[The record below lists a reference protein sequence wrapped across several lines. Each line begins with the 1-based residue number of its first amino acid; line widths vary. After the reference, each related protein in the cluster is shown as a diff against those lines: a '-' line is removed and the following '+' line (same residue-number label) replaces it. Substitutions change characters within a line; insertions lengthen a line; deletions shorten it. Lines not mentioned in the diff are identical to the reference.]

1 MPSKMRM
8 AWWLP
13 ALILAGLYAG
23 AACSNDGMVGS
34 NDGRLRVVL
43 SAEEAG
49 AAAPARGEADHEDDR
64 DDDIKLKAWFQSA
77 QVTLS
82 SVLVRN
88 FDGELIDADLDLPVT
103 VDVVKVEGGKRIVLT
118 GGALPAGTYDQVVF
132 VMTAVSGTTHDGTIV
147 TIQPPGGG
155 WTAVVPI
162 CPLMVEAGATETL
175 EISLNVRNSFL
186 KSGSHWGF
194 HPKLRSKLNCPAA
207 NP

>member
-155 WTAVVPI
+155 WTI
-162 CPLMVEAGATETL
+162 CPLEVVEGGTANVAIT
-175 EISLNVRNSFL
+175 LNVRRSFL
-186 KSGSHWGF
+186 RHGGWWSFQPRFASR
-194 HPKLRSKLNCPAA
+194 LDCETN
-207 NP
+207 